1 MYFQAGEFLTSA
13 QYNSVRWAGVVQSLV
28 FRDGFEKRNLQGV
41 VARRV
46 APAGWP
52 GSAIS
57 DVHRDFKAKA
67 HVAGGGFFPFHAV
80 SPVGGYPARR
90 GPRYA
95 QRIRPY
101 KNSMLGFNGLRY
113 RKTMGRY
120 P

>member
-1 MYFQAGEFLTSA
+1 MDSK
-13 QYNSVRWAGVVQSLV
+13 
-28 FRDGFEKRNLQGV
+28 KRKLQGV
-41 VARRV
+41 VARRG
-46 APAGWP
+46 ASAGWP

-101 KNSMLGFNGLRY
+101 ENSMLGFNGLRH
-113 RKTMGRY
+113 RKTMGQY